1 MTLCTV
7 IGMTMGEKAFGA
19 AASDAELW
27 LTLRAEHDGDLSA
40 LEEAILSRARALA
53 AAEGLGFSLEEQDV
67 FPATEN
73 HLACAQKVLS
83 VCGGTRLPA
92 PMRWSEDF
100 GWYLQQCPGAF
111 FGIGAGPDCPALH
124 TSRYEYPDALL
135 EPAAEAFLQLI
146 LA

>member
-7 IGMTMGEKAFGA
+7 IGMTMGEKA
-19 AASDAELW
+19 
-27 LTLRAEHDGDLSA
+27 
-40 LEEAILSRARALA
+40 
-53 AAEGLGFSLEEQDV
+53 
-67 FPATEN
+67 
-73 HLACAQKVLS
+73 
-83 VCGGTRLPA
+83 
-92 PMRWSEDF
+92 F